1 MFCSKIKIINRL
13 LCTVT
18 NYLRGLDSSSPVHTV
33 GLPCRKQFLFWL
45 VLAQFYFGL
54 ISARFLFGPGPTY
67 SKKHNEKNI
76 CFMHT
81 VKSLKAKKNHILFS
95 YNKEN
100 FKKKY
105 FSMHFSFN
113 NQFIKV
119 TRTWPIFQKNPN
131 NIFFLFLVSWF
142 TSLYVKRI
150 PNIKKV
156 VLVLTLERLGFT
168 R

>member
-81 VKSLKAKKNHILFS
+81 VKSLKAKKIIFYFHTIKKTSKKNILACILVLITS
-95 YNKEN
+95 LLKSRELGQY
-100 FKKKY
+100 FKKI
-105 FSMHFSFN
+105 
-113 NQFIKV
+113 Q
-119 TRTWPIFQKNPN
+119 T
-131 NIFFLFLVSWF
+131 IFFVCF
-142 TSLYVKRI
+142 
-150 PNIKKV
+150 
-156 VLVLTLERLGFT
+156 
-168 R
+168 

>member
-1 MFCSKIKIINRL
+1 MFCSKIKIINWL

-81 VKSLKAKKNHILFS
+81 VKSLKAKKSISYFHTIKKTSKKNILACILVLITS
-95 YNKEN
+95 LLKSRELDQY
-100 FKKKY
+100 FKKI
-105 FSMHFSFN
+105 
-113 NQFIKV
+113 Q
-119 TRTWPIFQKNPN
+119 T
-131 NIFFLFLVSWF
+131 IFFFCF
-142 TSLYVKRI
+142 
-150 PNIKKV
+150 
-156 VLVLTLERLGFT
+156 
-168 R
+168 